1 MENVNTS
8 WSWDVPD
15 EGRVNRS
22 KKVKFSSIVHTE
34 NEISGQCFGSHGE
47 LYRVTLKDCSC
58 VDFSKNK
65 KMQPCKHM
73 IALAMQCNIL
83 NNNGLTHDQDYDRVV
98 EQLAIKVALAAGYYH
113 VFDKPIISDVA
124 YATLKYELWDMSSF
138 IEEKDID
145 NCRAMVDYDAT
156 KELIDMPLK
165 DFISKYVGMSEMT
178 PDTFAS
184 YISNIHS
191 DK

>member
-1 MENVNTS
+1 
-8 WSWDVPD
+8 
-15 EGRVNRS
+15 
-22 KKVKFSSIVHTE
+22 
-34 NEISGQCFGSHGE
+34 
-47 LYRVTLKDCSC
+47 
-58 VDFSKNK
+58 
-65 KMQPCKHM
+65 M